1 MPTLPDAGPSA
12 AGPYA
17 GPRRAPVR
25 IGRTRPGT
33 RGPGCLQGC
42 SRSAA
47 VLGSSSWPR
56 SLRGRPASCA
66 WPTAARSGRPSRPPG
81 WPATGLNGIGPGS
94 WARPAAW
101 YHRSCPECDES
112 CQRQRG
118 RQGAAVERDHRSTH
132 RPTHVTDQSVQ
143 APRRWLKR
151 AGSPHPVQREN
162 GAIRRGARP
171 PARPGAPP
179 RLPPAPAP
187 RRRDRRPGSRPRD
200 WWRSAR
206 GPGRPGPNT
215 SKVPPSGSWKAAKSA
230 SCWLVVRPRTA
241 WRNAPRAGYSL
252 VLVPTQ
258 PMHLTRSILV
268 APPLRSLASA
278 ILPRRSWLSWGLA
291 SAGQAQVGDGDTAQ
305 GGVEL
310 PAATAAATMAALF
323 QS

>member
-1 MPTLPDAGPSA
+1 MAVRGEEDAA
-12 AGPYA
+12 
-17 GPRRAPVR
+17 R
-25 IGRTRPGT
+25 
-33 RGPGCLQGC
+33 CLGG
-42 SRSAA
+42 
-47 VLGSSSWPR
+47 V
-56 SLRGRPASCA
+56 RGRPRC
-66 WPTAARSGRPSRPPG
+66 WVRRLGRGHCEGGQRAAPGRWRP
-81 WPATGLNGIGPGS
+81 GPGDRRGPRVAGYRPERHRPGVV
-94 WARPAAW
+94 ARPAAW

-118 RQGAAVERDHRSTH
+118 RQGAAVEPDHRSTH

-162 GAIRRGARP
+162 GAIRRGVRP
-171 PARPGAPP
+171 PARPATPS

-215 SKVPPSGSWKAAKSA
+215 SKVPPSGSGKAAKSA

-258 PMHLTRSILV
+258 PMHLTRILV
-268 APPLRSLASA
+268 APRSGAWR
-278 ILPRRSWLSWGLA
+278 PRSCHVA
-291 SAGQAQVGDGDTAQ
+291 AGCP
-305 GGVEL
+305 GV
-310 PAATAAATMAALF
+310 
-323 QS
+323 